1 MVSPHNHST
10 LPHIQ
15 PLIRL
20 SQSLALLD
28 ALLEP
33 EWQYRY
39 YSFNAHWN
47 DAEMMASLR
56 NGSGDGYFI
65 WFGQPGAAIKG
76 FAHESAVWNSLR
88 GQRDLAL
95 SNLSRQIPTEFEPFL
110 REPAFSMEEMTF
122 CLWRQPLD
130 PDWARWQPPVL
141 REVASDDGSA
151 ELLALLDGN
160 PNTYQHWA
168 DEYYGQRPALD
179 ALQEVYAHKP
189 LTEALLMRLGS
200 SRKLNE
206 LAEELEEIGYPSPA
220 NQSSV

>member
-1 MVSPHNHST
+1 LNSEDDTLGKGVFMVSPHHHST

-76 FAHESAVWNSLR
+76 FAHESAVWNSLG
-88 GQRDLAL
+88 GQQDLAL

-110 REPAFSMEEMTF
+110 REPFPRQQALCDQGCLGSHFAFHH
-122 CLWRQPLD
+122 
-130 PDWARWQPPVL
+130 
-141 REVASDDGSA
+141 
-151 ELLALLDGN
+151 LLA
-160 PNTYQHWA
+160 
-168 DEYYGQRPALD
+168 
-179 ALQEVYAHKP
+179 EV
-189 LTEALLMRLGS
+189 S
-200 SRKLNE
+200 SR
-206 LAEELEEIGYPSPA
+206 IPSVMESFLC
-220 NQSSV
+220 QDY